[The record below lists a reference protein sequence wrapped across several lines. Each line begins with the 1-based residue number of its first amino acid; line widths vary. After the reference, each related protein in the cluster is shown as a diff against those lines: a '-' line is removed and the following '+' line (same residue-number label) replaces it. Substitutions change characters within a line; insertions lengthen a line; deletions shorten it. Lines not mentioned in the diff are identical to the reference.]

1 MWAVR
6 EGTMSP
12 DFLHLEDKRGQG
24 LDISQLYDKSG
35 EIAQGDKVLTV
46 LKTFM
51 WIYMAIKIR

>member
-1 MWAVR
+1 
-6 EGTMSP
+6 MSP